1 VLVAAAAFVW
11 LFSVLLFVVGLIFC
25 LIRTHRRMGLV
36 LVGGSFLV
44 WFISMGMA
52 AVAPVPLSKAPST
65 ARQNAAA
72 PASEPLEPGTARA
85 AASPSSSTASTP
97 PDPPEAPKPSK
108 GKWDGGAQ
116 DASAMDDTPTVAY
129 SLEAENEISGW
140 LVRKRPTLIVRCRER
155 KTDVYVTSGMS
166 AQPELGEYERH
177 TVRLRFDDEQ
187 ATAQLWQQSTN
198 NEALFAPSGVAL
210 AKRLAKTKRLRL
222 EFTPFNASRAVIEFE
237 TGGFDQVIG
246 EIAKPCGWK
255 P

>member
-52 AVAPVPLSKAPST
+52 AVAPVPLSNAPST
-65 ARQNAAA
+65 ARQNASA
-72 PASEPLEPGTARA
+72 PASAPLEAGTAKA
-85 AASPSSSTASTP
+85 ATAASSSTPTDSPAA
-97 PDPPEAPKPSK
+97 PEPSK
-108 GKWDGGAQ
+108 GKWEGGAQ
-116 DASAMDDTPTVAY
+116 GASAMDDTPTVAY
-129 SLEAENEISGW
+129 TLDAENEIKGW
-140 LVRKRPTLIVRCRER
+140 LARNRPTLIVRCRER
-155 KTDVYVTSGMS
+155 KTDAFVTSGMS

-177 TVRLRFDDEQ
+177 TVRLRFDDEP

-198 NEALFAPSGVAL
+198 NEALFAPSGMAM
-210 AKRLAKTKRLRL
+210 AKRLAKSKRLRF
-222 EFTPFNASRAVIEFE
+222 EFTPFNSSRAVIEFE
-237 TGGFDQVIG
+237 TAGFDQVIA

>member
-11 LFSVLLFVVGLIFC
+11 LFSVLLFVVGVIFC

-52 AVAPVPLSKAPST
+52 ATAPVPLVPLSNAPST
-65 ARQNAAA
+65 ARQNASA
-72 PASEPLEPGTARA
+72 PAPAPLERG
-85 AASPSSSTASTP
+85 ASAASTP
-97 PDPPEAPKPSK
+97 SSTSAAPDTPAAPEPSK
-108 GKWDGGAQ
+108 GKWEGGAQ

-129 SLEAENEISGW
+129 TLDAENEISGW
-140 LVRKRPTLIVRCRER
+140 LARNRPTMIVRCRER
-155 KTDVYVTSGMS
+155 KTEAYVTSGMS
-166 AQPELGEYERH
+166 AQPELGEYQRH

-187 ATAQLWQQSTN
+187 ATSQLWSQSTN

-222 EFTPFNASRAVIEFE
+222 QFTPFNANAQVVEFE
-237 TGGFDQVIG
+237 TAGFDQVID